1 VAVLNV
7 HTRELAVT
15 SEQAGV
21 LLDSL
26 AGDTD
31 RLWPGRTWPAM
42 RFDRPLA
49 VGAIGG
55 HGPIRYRIEAYVPGV
70 WIRFRFTA
78 PRGFDGFH
86 EYTVRET
93 PDGHVTMQH
102 LCAMRLRG
110 SSRLSW
116 PLFYRPMHDALIED
130 SIDLAEQAGADAR
143 QPVRRWTCQVRL
155 LRALAGSV
163 GRAARAPGPRFTPRT
178 DARSTAEER
187 APESA
192 ARPARGDRR

>member
-1 VAVLNV
+1 MAVLNV
-7 HTRELAVT
+7 HARELAVT
-15 SEQAGV
+15 SEQAGA

-26 AGDTD
+26 ASDAD
-31 RLWPGRTWPAM
+31 RLWPGRTWPPM

-93 PDGHVTMQH
+93 PEGHVTMQH
-102 LCAMRLRG
+102 LFATRLRG
-110 SSRLSW
+110 SARLSW

-130 SIDLAEQAGADAR
+130 SIDLAEQAGAETR
-143 QPVRRWTCQVRL
+143 QPIRRWTCQVRL
-155 LRALAGSV
+155 LRALAGHIV
-163 GRAARAPGPRFTPRT
+163 GRAARAPGPRAQRT
-178 DARSTAEER
+178 EEGGRS
-187 APESA
+187 S
-192 ARPARGDRR
+192 DRR